1 MQFQTPVELDTS
13 PNKISLHSPLL
24 LLGSCFSDEIGK
36 LLATNKLNVLA
47 NPFGVIF
54 NPLVIFHLLEL
65 CLENKK
71 LPEKTFVCR
80 EEMWLNFL
88 LHSSL
93 SSQVL
98 GNLQV
103 QFDEQQH
110 KVIENFLT
118 TKHQNSTRFLFLTF
132 GTAWVYV
139 HKEIGISVANCHKLP
154 ANLFEKKLLT
164 VEEIVNNFAK
174 IHKILPENTQVIL
187 TVSPVRH
194 LKDTLPLNTVSK
206 ATLILSCYELAKKF
220 TNVQYFPAYELLTDE
235 LRDYRF
241 YEPDMIHPTKQA
253 VEFIFERFCNI
264 FIEKSTLQFIEKW
277 KNIYNRLQHR
287 PLNSQSPANQQ
298 FLKILLADMKALKEV
313 ELREEITE
321 VINKIV

>member
-1 MQFQTPVELDTS
+1 MKFQTPVELGTS

-36 LLATNKLNVLA
+36 LLTINKLNVLA

-54 NPLVIFHLLEL
+54 NPLVIFNLLEL

-80 EEMWLNFL
+80 EGEWLNLL

-93 SSQVL
+93 SSPML
-98 GNLQV
+98 ENLQA
-103 QFDEQQH
+103 QFDEQQY
-110 KVIENFLT
+110 KVIESFLT

-139 HKEIGISVANCHKLP
+139 HKETGISVANCHKLP

-164 VEEIVNNFAK
+164 VEEIANNFAK

-187 TVSPVRH
+187 TISPVRH
-194 LKDTLPLNTVSK
+194 LKDTLPLNAVSK
-206 ATLILSCYELAKKF
+206 ATLLLACYEIAKNF
-220 TNVQYFPAYELLTDE
+220 GNVQYFPAYELVTDE

-241 YEPDMIHPTKQA
+241 YEPDMIHPTKQT
-253 VEFIFERFCNI
+253 VEFIFEKFCNI

-277 KNIYNRLQHR
+277 KNIYHRLQHR
-287 PLNSQSPANQQ
+287 PLYSQSPAHQQ
-298 FLKILLADMKALKEV
+298 FLKTLLADMQALKEV
-313 ELREEITE
+313 ELRQEIAE
-321 VINKIV
+321 VSKKIV

>member
-1 MQFQTPVELDTS
+1 MKLQTPVELGTS

-24 LLGSCFSDEIGK
+24 LLGSCFSDEIGN
-36 LLATNKLNVLA
+36 LLTINKLDVLA

-54 NPLVIFHLLEL
+54 NPLVIFDLLEL

-80 EEMWLNFL
+80 EGEWLNLL

-93 SSQVL
+93 SSPML
-98 GNLQV
+98 ENLQA

-110 KVIENFLT
+110 KVIDNFLT

-139 HKEIGISVANCHKLP
+139 HKETGTSVANCHKLP
-154 ANLFEKKLLT
+154 ASLFEKKLLT
-164 VEEIVNNFAK
+164 VEEITNNFAK
-174 IHKILPENTQVIL
+174 THKKLPENTQVIL

-194 LKDTLPLNTVSK
+194 LKDTMPLNAVSK
-206 ATLILSCYELAKKF
+206 ATLLLACYEIAKNF
-220 TNVQYFPAYELLTDE
+220 NNVQYFPAYELVTDE

-241 YEPDMIHPTKQA
+241 YEPDMIHPTKQT
-253 VEFIFERFCNI
+253 VEFIFEKFCNI

-277 KNIYNRLQHR
+277 RNIYNRLQHR
-287 PLNSQSPANQQ
+287 PLNSQSPAHQQ
-298 FLKILLADMKALKEV
+298 FLKILLADMQALKEV
-313 ELREEITE
+313 ELRQEIAE
-321 VINKIV
+321 VSKKIV